1 MNLKAFGGTRLLS
14 DTIIYGFSNIFQK
27 SFIFFIIFLISN
39 NLTVENYGVVDF
51 ILTIISLSTIIVIF
65 GQDYAVARF
74 FNQEVKQEKKKL
86 VISQSLT
93 IHFFQIIFF
102 LPLILVIIYFLKKN
116 NLIPGADIN
125 IIIFTVLTIF
135 SLVIINFCQIILR
148 YTFERSKLIFI
159 SLTQSFLFFLSIV
172 YLINY
177 SDLLIKKILLFYFL
191 TNILILLFSIYSIK
205 NWLVIPKKKLIN
217 NQLIKFGFSFGI
229 ISLLTSISIIF
240 ERFYVME
247 FVSTYYLGIYSL
259 ALKVGIIIQIIMQSI
274 LFGWEPYF
282 LSNLKK
288 KNLSLNLNL
297 MLKITIFVSL
307 TLAFFLNLIGDYI
320 ILFLGNESYIEAKYY
335 ILPIVIGIVF
345 QELHRI
351 PMSGILES
359 KKVYWSTIVQL
370 ICLIIL
376 IFTLFFLKEV
386 INLKIIVLLICFNY
400 FLRFIS
406 LSLISNYLSK
416 IKLNLIE
423 LTIILVIYLIIL
435 LIIYY
440 FNIFNLNEFFKFI
453 TLILLSG
460 SVLIYFLNLNEV
472 KIIKKIL
479 INFFS

>member
-1 MNLKAFGGTRLLS
+1 
-14 DTIIYGFSNIFQK
+14 
-27 SFIFFIIFLISN
+27 
-39 NLTVENYGVVDF
+39 
-51 ILTIISLSTIIVIF
+51 
-65 GQDYAVARF
+65 
-74 FNQEVKQEKKKL
+74 
-86 VISQSLT
+86 
-93 IHFFQIIFF
+93 
-102 LPLILVIIYFLKKN
+102 
-116 NLIPGADIN
+116 
-125 IIIFTVLTIF
+125 
-135 SLVIINFCQIILR
+135 
-148 YTFERSKLIFI
+148 
-159 SLTQSFLFFLSIV
+159 
-172 YLINY
+172 
-177 SDLLIKKILLFYFL
+177 
-191 TNILILLFSIYSIK
+191 
-205 NWLVIPKKKLIN
+205 VIPKKKLIN

-423 LTIILVIYLIIL
+423 LTIILVIYLIIF